1 MSAIEDLLEVM
12 RELRDP
18 DHGCPWDLRQT
29 SATIAPHTLDE
40 THEVL
45 DAIERGDMDN
55 LREELGDLLFNIVF
69 HARLAEEQGRFDF
82 DDVARGI
89 ADKMRRRHPHVFG
102 ELRDAALSE
111 AELSRQWQALKDAE
125 KSPAGAPAAGA
136 PAALD
141 TDSAN
146 SAMYRARQLQQDAAQ
161 LGFDWPSI
169 EPVFDKLE
177 EEIAELRHAFAAGE
191 QDAIASELGDVL
203 FVCINLA
210 RHARVNAEMALRE
223 TNRKFLRRFEYMHAQ
238 MHAAGID
245 MEQREL
251 EQMEL
256 FWQESKAIVG

>member
-69 HARLAEEQGRFDF
+69 HARLAEEQGHFDF

-102 ELRDAALSE
+102 ELRDARFSE
-111 AELSRQWQALKDAE
+111 AELSQQWQALKAAE
-125 KSPAGAPAAGA
+125 KSPPEAPTAEA
-136 PAALD
+136 PTTLAP
-141 TDSAN
+141 DSAN
-146 SAMYRARQLQQDAAQ
+146 SAMYRARQLQQDAAHY
-161 LGFDWPSI
+161 GFDWPSI

-177 EEIAELRHAFAAGE
+177 EEVDELRHAFAAGE
-191 QDAIASELGDVL
+191 KSAIASELGDVL

-210 RHARVNAEMALRE
+210 RHAGVNAEMALRE
-223 TNRKFLRRFEYMHAQ
+223 TNRKFVRRFEYMHEQ
-238 MHAAGID
+238 MAAAGIEMD
-245 MEQREL
+245 QREL
-251 EQMEL
+251 EQMEM
-256 FWQESKAIVG
+256 FWQESKGIVG